1 MKRHPSGIAAP
12 SGTDRKLGTPR
23 RRQVLDAQQTA
34 VVGPDLADFEA
45 GPAGEV
51 AEAAEGV
58 LVRALGPDALALAE
72 TEPGRPDVGGLV
84 GEADEVHFDPPLPR
98 LVEGVVA
105 EAVEAEV
112 AAQLAV
118 NAGQQ
123 VQVEVAGDA
132 GRVVV
137 GGVQQVRVFLQV
149 HADQDAAAGAAA
161 RPPVRSAGPSA

>member
-1 MKRHPSGIAAP
+1 MLRLAG
-12 SGTDRKLGTPR
+12 R
-23 RRQVLDAQQTA
+23 REVLDAEQPPL
-34 VVGPDLADFEA
+34 VGPDPFNREA
-45 GPAGEV
+45 GLAGQL

-84 GEADEVHFDPPLPR
+84 GEADEVHFDPALPR

-118 NAGQQ
+118 DAGQQ
-123 VQVEVAGDA
+123 VEVEVAGD
-132 GRVVV
+132 
-137 GGVQQVRVFLQV
+137 
-149 HADQDAAAGAAA
+149 
-161 RPPVRSAGPSA
+161 